1 MDRIL
6 VCGLTSNLG
15 GIEKVILNFY
25 QFMNKEKYALDFLC
39 LGMKKLVFIKNLKK
53 FLSMKLIIII
63 FQNQVIIHFS
73 LEKN

>member
-39 LGMKKLVFIKNLKK
+39 LGN
-53 FLSMKLIIII
+53 
-63 FQNQVIIHFS
+63 
-73 LEKN
+73 E